1 MRAIFGI
8 LSLLIVLAVVGMLAK
23 KPLGVFSAAKE
34 GTMTLL
40 PISTSVTPQA
50 KSQQIQQQIK
60 LSVESSLQQVR
71 PMPDEP

>member
-23 KPLGVFSAAKE
+23 KGA
-34 GTMTLL
+34 MTLP
-40 PISTSVTPQA
+40 PISTSALPQA
-50 KSQQIQQQIK
+50 KSQQVQQQIK